1 MNFRV
6 SVLFPS
12 PLCSPPAGSG
22 VGEDKKKR
30 LDNQVII
37 KPFIQSG

>member
-12 PLCSPPAGSG
+12 PLCSPPAGCG
-22 VGEDKKKR
+22 LGEDKKKR